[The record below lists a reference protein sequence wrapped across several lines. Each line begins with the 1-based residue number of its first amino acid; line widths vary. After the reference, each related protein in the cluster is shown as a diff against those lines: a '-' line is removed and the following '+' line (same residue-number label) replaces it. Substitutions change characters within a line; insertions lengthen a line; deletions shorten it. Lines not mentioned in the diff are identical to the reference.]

1 MNILDQE
8 DMVKGMPD
16 EVLIAQSQNP
26 TGGIP
31 QFLLVSEIQ
40 RREKMRA
47 SYQGEQQQ
55 MPMPT
60 VADQVV
66 QQGIASL
73 NPAPDPLMNTAMGAP
88 QQPMMS
94 QQPMMMA
101 AGGGMMPYRMAPGR
115 DIPFPEDFFNLP
127 LSLNDQNL

>member
-16 EVLIAQSQNP
+16 EVLVAQSQNP

-47 SYQGEQQQ
+47 RGREAGSS
-55 MPMPT
+55 
-60 VADQVV
+60 
-66 QQGIASL
+66 I
-73 NPAPDPLMNTAMGAP
+73 PL
-88 QQPMMS
+88 
-94 QQPMMMA
+94 
-101 AGGGMMPYRMAPGR
+101 
-115 DIPFPEDFFNLP
+115 L
-127 LSLNDQNL
+127 LW